1 VIDGGNVA
9 SAPLPTLR
17 IPNSSGTVAFSIRA
31 RFDNVICDAVHG
43 AVKLRSA
50 IRYSL
55 CLHRLFG
62 FRLHQIGGKRAGA
75 VFFGNH
81 MHQTQARLPQTPME
95 LIMKTTA
102 SILFA
107 AALTLS
113 TAPAHAV
120 VLDLSTMTC
129 KQFVEGGDDTIKM
142 VLTWMDGWYK
152 GDSDEAIIDTDVFV
166 ENAKKFGTYCGKN
179 PTMSIVNAAES
190 VLGK

>member
-1 VIDGGNVA
+1 V
-9 SAPLPTLR
+9 LTR
-17 IPNSSGTVAFSIRA
+17 FSGI
-31 RFDNVICDAVHG
+31 G
-43 AVKLRSA
+43 A
-50 IRYSL
+50 
-55 CLHRLFG
+55 G
-62 FRLHQIGGKRAGA
+62 FRRHAPR
-75 VFFGNH
+75 
-81 MHQTQARLPQTPME
+81 E
-95 LIMKTTA
+95 SIMKTSV

-107 AALTLS
+107 AALTLPLGLAS
-113 TAPAHAV
+113 VPAHAV

-129 KQFVEGGDDTIKM
+129 KQFVDGGDDTIKM

>member
-1 VIDGGNVA
+1 V
-9 SAPLPTLR
+9 L
-17 IPNSSGTVAFSIRA
+17 A
-31 RFDNVICDAVHG
+31 RFSGIG
-43 AVKLRSA
+43 A
-50 IRYSL
+50 
-55 CLHRLFG
+55 G
-62 FRLHQIGGKRAGA
+62 FRRHAPR
-75 VFFGNH
+75 
-81 MHQTQARLPQTPME
+81 E
-95 LIMKTTA
+95 SIMKTTV

-107 AALTLS
+107 AALALPLGLAS
-113 TAPAHAV
+113 VPAHAV

-129 KQFVEGGDDTIKM
+129 KQFVDGGDDTIKM